1 MSERQAP
8 DNFILR
14 LMRGEASPHPIG
26 ETLGARILELDL
38 AAGRLEMEFVG
49 TDAFRNPA
57 GSVQGGML
65 AAMLDDITASL
76 ATATA
81 TRDERC
87 ATLDLHTSFL
97 RPATVGPIRAS
108 ARVVRRGREIVNVTG
123 ELSQGG
129 RTVATATATCMLVA
143 ARPKPSA

>member
-1 MSERQAP
+1 MTDAP
-8 DNFILR
+8 DNYILR
-14 LMRGEASPHPIG
+14 LIRGEAPQHPIG

-57 GSVQGGML
+57 GTVQGGML
-65 AAMLDDITASL
+65 AAMLDDVTASL

-81 TRDERC
+81 TQDERC

-97 RPATVGPIRAS
+97 RPAKVGPIRAS
-108 ARVVRRGREIVNVTG
+108 ARVVRRGREIVHVAG
-123 ELSQGG
+123 ELSQDG
-129 RTVATATATCMLVA
+129 RPVATATATCMLVA
-143 ARPKPSA
+143 PRPGG

>member
-1 MSERQAP
+1 MSDAP

-14 LMRGEASPHPIG
+14 LMRGEAPPHPIG

-38 AAGRLEMEFVG
+38 EAGRLEMAFVG
-49 TDAFRNPA
+49 REDFRNPA
-57 GSVQGGML
+57 GTVQGGML
-65 AAMLDDITASL
+65 AAMLDDVTASL

-97 RPATVGPIRAS
+97 RPAKVGPIRGS
-108 ARVVRRGREIVNVTG
+108 ARIVRRGREIVTVSG
-123 ELSQGG
+123 ELSQDG
-129 RTVATATATCMLVA
+129 RPVAIATATCMLV
-143 ARPKPSA
+143 PSR